1 MISNEKFGIIG
12 GDLRQIYLAK
22 KLQKDKN
29 EVFVCG
35 FENFVDFD
43 KLKLKSLKMSDLIS
57 SSKYIILPVPASR
70 NKKLINAPFSNAD
83 IVLSEKLFSNLKNKV
98 VFAGIVSSLIEDVK
112 PSGLYIRDYYQR
124 EDFLIPNAL
133 LTAEGAVSIALKEYG
148 KSIFSSRR
156 LVVGFGRIGKILA
169 KLLKNMGAKVT
180 VSARSVKDISLAKI
194 SGFETTNVSKINEK
208 ADFDLIFNT
217 VPALVLDAAV
227 LSFLSSARMIID
239 LASAPGGT
247 DKFAAEEL
255 GIKLI
260 PALGIPGKCFPE
272 AAGEIIAD
280 VIYKMIEEEFSR
292 VK

>member
-1 MISNEKFGIIG
+1 MISNERFGIIG

-35 FENFVDFD
+35 FENFVGFD
-43 KLKLKSLKMSDLIS
+43 KLKLKSLKISDLIS
-57 SSKYIILPVPASR
+57 SSKYIILSVPASR
-70 NKKLINAPFSNAD
+70 NKKVINAPFSNSD

-148 KSIFSSRR
+148 KSIFSSRC

-180 VSARSVKDISLAKI
+180 VSARSVKDVSLAKI

-217 VPALVLDAAV
+217 VPALVLNEDV
-227 LSFLSSARMIID
+227 LGYLSSARMIID
-239 LASAPGGT
+239 LASSPGGT
-247 DKFAAEEL
+247 DKLAAEEL

-280 VIYKMIEEEFSR
+280 VIYKMIEEEFS
-292 VK
+292 

>member
-57 SSKYIILPVPASR
+57 ISKYIILPVPASR
-70 NKKLINAPFSNAD
+70 NKKVINAPFSNAD

-148 KSIFSSRR
+148 KSIFSSRC

-280 VIYKMIEEEFSR
+280 VIYKMIEEEFS
-292 VK
+292 

>member
-1 MISNEKFGIIG
+1 MISNERFGIIG

-35 FENFVDFD
+35 FENFVGFD
-43 KLKLKSLKMSDLIS
+43 KLKLKSLKISDLIS

-70 NKKLINAPFSNAD
+70 NKKVINAPFSNSD
-83 IVLSEKLFSNLKNKV
+83 MVLSEKLFSNLKNKV

-148 KSIFSSRR
+148 KSIFSSKC

-180 VSARSVKDISLAKI
+180 VSARSVKDVSLAKI

-217 VPALVLDAAV
+217 VPALVLNEDV
-227 LSFLSSARMIID
+227 LGYLSSARMIID
-239 LASAPGGT
+239 LASSPGGT
-247 DKFAAEEL
+247 DKLAAEEL

-280 VIYKMIEEEFSR
+280 VIYKRIEEEFS
-292 VK
+292 

>member
-43 KLKLKSLKMSDLIS
+43 KLKLKSLKISDLIS

-70 NKKLINAPFSNAD
+70 NKKVIHAPFSNAD

-98 VFAGIVSSLIEDVK
+98 VFAGIVSSLIEYVK
-112 PSGLYIRDYYQR
+112 PSGLHIRDYYQR

-148 KSIFSSRR
+148 KSIFSSRC

-194 SGFETTNVSKINEK
+194 SGFETTNVSKIDEK
-208 ADFDLIFNT
+208 AEFDLIFNT
-217 VPALVLDAAV
+217 VPALVLDAVA

-280 VIYKMIEEEFSR
+280 VIYKMIEEEFS
-292 VK
+292 

>member
-1 MISNEKFGIIG
+1 MISNERYGIIG

-35 FENFVDFD
+35 FENFVGFD
-43 KLKLKSLKMSDLIS
+43 KLKLKSLKISDLIS

-70 NKKLINAPFSNAD
+70 NKKVINAPFSNSD

-148 KSIFSSRR
+148 KSIFSSRC

-180 VSARSVKDISLAKI
+180 VSARSVKDVSLAKI

-217 VPALVLDAAV
+217 VPALVLNEDV
-227 LSFLSSARMIID
+227 LGYLSSARMIID
-239 LASAPGGT
+239 LASSPGGT
-247 DKFAAEEL
+247 DKLAAEEL

-280 VIYKMIEEEFSR
+280 VIYKMIEEEFS
-292 VK
+292 

>member
-1 MISNEKFGIIG
+1 MISNERFGIIG

-35 FENFVDFD
+35 FENFVGFD
-43 KLKLKSLKMSDLIS
+43 KLKLKSLKISDLIS

-70 NKKLINAPFSNAD
+70 NKKVINAPFSNSD

-148 KSIFSSRR
+148 KSIFSSKC

-180 VSARSVKDISLAKI
+180 VSARSVKDVSLAKI

-217 VPALVLDAAV
+217 VPALVLNEDV
-227 LSFLSSARMIID
+227 LGYLSSARMIID
-239 LASAPGGT
+239 LASFPGGT
-247 DKFAAEEL
+247 DKLAAEEL

-260 PALGIPGKCFPE
+260 PALGIPGECFPE

-280 VIYKMIEEEFSR
+280 VIYKMIEEEFS
-292 VK
+292 

>member
-1 MISNEKFGIIG
+1 MISNERFGIIG

-35 FENFVDFD
+35 FENFVGFD
-43 KLKLKSLKMSDLIS
+43 KLKLKSLKISDLIS

-70 NKKLINAPFSNAD
+70 NKKVINAPFSNSD
-83 IVLSEKLFSNLKNKV
+83 MVLSEKLFSNLKNKV

-148 KSIFSSRR
+148 KSIFSSRC

-180 VSARSVKDISLAKI
+180 VSARSVKDVSLAKI

-217 VPALVLDAAV
+217 VPALVLNEDV
-227 LSFLSSARMIID
+227 LGYLSSARMIID
-239 LASAPGGT
+239 LASSPGGT
-247 DKFAAEEL
+247 DKLAAEKL

-280 VIYKMIEEEFSR
+280 VIYKMIEEEFS
-292 VK
+292 

>member
-43 KLKLKSLKMSDLIS
+43 KLKLKSLKISDLIS

-70 NKKLINAPFSNAD
+70 NKKVINAPFSNSD

-148 KSIFSSRR
+148 KSIFSSRC

-280 VIYKMIEEEFSR
+280 VIYKMIEEEFS
-292 VK
+292 

>member
-1 MISNEKFGIIG
+1 MISNERFGIIG

-35 FENFVDFD
+35 FENFVGFD
-43 KLKLKSLKMSDLIS
+43 KLKLKSLKISDLIS

-70 NKKLINAPFSNAD
+70 NKKVINAPFSNSD

-148 KSIFSSRR
+148 KSIFSSRC

-180 VSARSVKDISLAKI
+180 VSVRSVKDVSLAKI

-217 VPALVLDAAV
+217 VPALVLNEDV
-227 LSFLSSARMIID
+227 LGYLSSARMIID
-239 LASAPGGT
+239 LASSPGGT
-247 DKFAAEEL
+247 DKLAAEEL

-280 VIYKMIEEEFSR
+280 VIYKMIEEEFS
-292 VK
+292 

>member
-1 MISNEKFGIIG
+1 MISNERFGIIG

-35 FENFVDFD
+35 FENFVGFD
-43 KLKLKSLKMSDLIS
+43 KLKLKSLKISDLIS

-70 NKKLINAPFSNAD
+70 NKKVINAPFSNSD

-148 KSIFSSRR
+148 KSIFSSRC

-180 VSARSVKDISLAKI
+180 VSARSVKDVSLAKI
-194 SGFETTNVSKINEK
+194 SGFETTNVSKISEK
-208 ADFDLIFNT
+208 TDFDLIFNT
-217 VPALVLDAAV
+217 VPALVLNEGV
-227 LSFLSSARMIID
+227 LGYLSSARMIID
-239 LASAPGGT
+239 LASSPGGT
-247 DKFAAEEL
+247 DKLAAEKL

-280 VIYKMIEEEFSR
+280 VIYKMIEEEFS
-292 VK
+292 